1 MSNNLS
7 TIDAG
12 VKSELKKYVEALLKA
27 GIKPSKVILFGSYAK
42 GTPHSYSDIDVAVV
56 SPDFGKDEIEEMF
69 LLARLTSKV
78 SDRIE
83 AVSFEENLF
92 AKSKYD
98 TLIGE
103 VKKYGKV
110 VYENTSRV

>member
-7 TIDAG
+7 MIDAG
-12 VKSELKKYVEALLKA
+12 VKSELEKYVDALLMA
-27 GIKPSKVILFGSYAK
+27 GIRPSKVILFGSYAK
-42 GTPHSYSDIDVAVV
+42 GTPHAYSDIDVAVV

-83 AVSFEENLF
+83 AVSFEENYF
-92 AKSKYD
+92 MKSKYD

-103 VKKYGKV
+103 VKRYGRV
-110 VYENTSRV
+110 VYEG